1 MAEMRAPGGGVGG
14 GGGGRL
20 MFFNPILLGKSSELC
35 MLHMFF

>member
-1 MAEMRAPGGGVGG
+1 MAEMRAPGPGGG

>member
-1 MAEMRAPGGGVGG
+1 MAEMRAPGGGGG